1 MDQQEDFP
9 MTKKQVPEGYLF
21 TKGYTYYVFTL
32 ICLLM
37 MFDFASR
44 MIISSLLPLIKA
56 EWGLTDAQSGSLV
69 SAVYWCMFIF
79 VIPISILVDRWSR
92 RKAIAI
98 MSAVWGLACAAG
110 ALVTSYLP
118 FLVTR
123 SLIGVGE
130 AAYAP
135 AGTATISAIFP
146 EKRRTVMIG
155 IFNAFIA
162 IGMVVGMMV
171 GAYVAQ
177 RWGWRTALYVV
188 ALPGL
193 IVSVLIY
200 FTREYKTVP
209 LEQTAQAS
217 GGAEEQKQTI
227 TKSQIIKSFFSK
239 PSLIAAYVSFAAQ
252 SFVYVSIVTFLP
264 TYYVRVRGVSLQVA
278 TTMASAPVIL
288 IIVAGAIG
296 GWIVD
301 RWMLKDLRARLYF
314 PCLGYLISA
323 ITLMCAFLLFST
335 GSLAWHY
342 SFLLIGFFM
351 ATAAGPACMAV
362 TQEVVHPGTRAMA
375 YGVGLVFQHM
385 LGSAPG
391 PMVTGALSDGYGMSV
406 ALGFAGGINLIG
418 ALVLFAGSFYYL
430 KDRNSVGKVT
440 LTAEN

>member
-1 MDQQEDFP
+1 

-21 TKGYTYYVFTL
+21 TKGYTYYVFAL

-44 MIISSLLPLIKA
+44 MIISALLPLIKA
-56 EWGLTDAQSGSLV
+56 EWGLTDTQSGSLV

-92 RKAIAI
+92 RKAMAI
-98 MSAVWGLACAAG
+98 MSAVWGIACAAG
-110 ALVTSYLP
+110 AMVTSYLP

-146 EKRRTVMIG
+146 EKRRTVMLG
-155 IFNAFIA
+155 IFNAFIS
-162 IGMVVGMMV
+162 IGMVVGMML

-177 RWGWRTALYVV
+177 RWGWRTALYIV

-209 LEQTAQAS
+209 LEQTVQAPAAN
-217 GGAEEQKQTI
+217 GAEARKQTL
-227 TKSQIIKSFFSK
+227 TKSQIIRSFFSK
-239 PSLIAAYVSFAAQ
+239 PSLIAAYVSFATA
-252 SFVYVSIVTFLP
+252 SFCYVSIVTFLP
-264 TYYVRVRGVSLQVA
+264 TYYVRVRGVSLQMA
-278 TTMASAPVIL
+278 TTMASAPIIL
-288 IIVAGAIG
+288 IIIAGAIG

-301 RWMLKDLRARLYF
+301 RWMLKELRARLYF
-314 PCLGYLISA
+314 PCISYTISA
-323 ITLMCAFLLFST
+323 IALMCAFLLFSN
-335 GSLAWHY
+335 GSLVWHY
-342 SFLLIGFFM
+342 VFLLVGFFA

-362 TQEVVHPGTRAMA
+362 TQEVVHPGVRAMA

-406 ALGFAGGINLIG
+406 AMGFAGGINMIG
-418 ALVLFAGSFYYL
+418 ALVLFIGSFYYL